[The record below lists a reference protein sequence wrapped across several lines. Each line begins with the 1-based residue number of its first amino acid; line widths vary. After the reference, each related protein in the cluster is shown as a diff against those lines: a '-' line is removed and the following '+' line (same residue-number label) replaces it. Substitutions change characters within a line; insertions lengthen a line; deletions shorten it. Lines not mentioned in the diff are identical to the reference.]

1 MHFVE
6 TKMANSWE
14 FDKDLDTAK
23 SFRGF
28 SFYRD
33 LGPTRSLLVASEVYC
48 GRKSG
53 GKKAAGFFE
62 RWSNA
67 GHWVDRALAFD
78 IENDRTR
85 LDDLSIEGR
94 IKHEQ
99 RLEEVRS
106 VAEAIA
112 LARLQTSLRSALL
125 VRDTISSLQDECKV
139 GNRFVMND
147 VQSARLLLLV
157 SIQNKDASTIEASL
171 KLADE
176 ALGIQLL
183 QDKMSGNGYSG

>member
-1 MHFVE
+1 MV
-6 TKMANSWE
+6 NSWE
-14 FDKDLDTAK
+14 FNKDLDTAK
-23 SFRGF
+23 SFQGF
-28 SFYRD
+28 TCYRD
-33 LGPTRSLLVASEVYC
+33 LGSTRSLD
-48 GRKSG
+48 
-53 GKKAAGFFE
+53 AAFALYRHQKGIKTVPGFFRE
-62 RWSNA
+62 WCQK
-67 GHWVDRALAFD
+67 GHWVERALAFD

-125 VRDTISSLQDECKV
+125 VRDTISSLQDECKI
-139 GNRFVMND
+139 GPRFVMSEA
-147 VQSARLLLLV
+147 QSARLLLLV

-183 QDKMSGNGYSG
+183 QDKMSGNA

>member
-1 MHFVE
+1 M
-6 TKMANSWE
+6 TKVWE
-14 FDKDLDTAK
+14 FDKNLDTAK
-23 SFRGF
+23 SYQGF
-28 SFYRD
+28 ALYRD
-33 LGPTRSLLVASEVYC
+33 LGPKRSIDAACALYLNKTVKTGCAS
-48 GRKSG
+48 GHFKTWS
-53 GKKAAGFFE
+53 KAGN
-62 RWSNA
+62 WLN
-67 GHWVDRALAFD
+67 RALAFD
-78 IENDRTR
+78 AEIDRRR
-85 LDDLSIEGR
+85 LEDLSIEGQ

-125 VRDTISSLQDECKV
+125 VRDTISALQDECKT

-147 VQSARLLLLV
+147 AQSSRLLLLV
-157 SIQNKDASTIEASL
+157 SIQNKDASTIEATL

-183 QDKMSGNGYSG
+183 QDKMSGNV

>member
-1 MHFVE
+1 MHLAE

-14 FDKDLDTAK
+14 FDEDLDTAK
-23 SFRGF
+23 SFQGF

-33 LGPTRSLLVASEVYC
+33 LGPTRSLDAAFTLYRQQKSNKTAS
-48 GRKSG
+48 
-53 GKKAAGFFE
+53 GFFNN
-62 RWSNA
+62 WSTS

-85 LDDLSIEGR
+85 REDLSIDGR
-94 IKHEQ
+94 LKHEQ

>member
-1 MHFVE
+1 
-6 TKMANSWE
+6 MANSWE
-14 FDKDLDTAK
+14 FDKNLDTPK
-23 SFRGF
+23 SYQGF
-28 SFYRD
+28 AFYRD
-33 LGPTRSLLVASEVYC
+33 LGPKRSLADACALYANHAVRRTAS
-48 GRKSG
+48 GHFAKWST
-53 GKKAAGFFE
+53 AG
-62 RWSNA
+62 N
-67 GHWVDRALAFD
+67 WVDRSLAFD
-78 IENDRTR
+78 ASIDRTR

-125 VRDTISSLQDECKV
+125 VRDTISSLQDECKI

-147 VQSARLLLLV
+147 VQSSRLLLLV

-183 QDKMSGNGYSG
+183 QDKMSGNA

>member
-1 MHFVE
+1 
-6 TKMANSWE
+6 MANSWE

-23 SFRGF
+23 SFQGF

-33 LGPTRSLLVASEVYC
+33 LGPTRSLDAAFTLYRQQNSSKTAS
-48 GRKSG
+48 
-53 GKKAAGFFE
+53 GFFNN
-62 RWSNA
+62 WSTS

-85 LDDLSIEGR
+85 REDLSIDGR
-94 IKHEQ
+94 LKHEQ

-147 VQSARLLLLV
+147 AQSARLLLLV

-183 QDKMSGNGYSG
+183 QDRMSGNSYSG

>member
-1 MHFVE
+1 M
-6 TKMANSWE
+6 TNSWE
-14 FDKDLDTAK
+14 FDKTLDTAK
-23 SFRGF
+23 SYQAFT
-28 SFYRD
+28 FYRD
-33 LGPTRSLLVASEVYC
+33 LGPTRSRADACALYANKAVKRSASGHFSNWSVAN
-48 GRKSG
+48 K
-53 GKKAAGFFE
+53 
-62 RWSNA
+62 
-67 GHWVDRALAFD
+67 WVDRALAFD
-78 IENDRTR
+78 SATDRNR
-85 LDDLSIEGR
+85 RDDLSIEGR

-125 VRDTISSLQDECKV
+125 VRDTISSLQDECKI

-147 VQSARLLLLV
+147 AQSSRLLLLV

-183 QDKMSGNGYSG
+183 QDKMSGNGYNGYNG